1 MKKLIYIFLTVLIVA
16 CSDDDGDNNNTQLNP
31 EYVGT
36 WEALYSGDDFGDALV
51 IISNTGDVTG
61 VVDEL
66 YQVTGTLTNNGVLNA
81 ASGSVNDGVNTIWS
95 GVFNT
100 DGTGSGTWSNSGF
113 SGEWIAVKN

>member
-1 MKKLIYIFLTVLIVA
+1 MRKGIYLLLALVIVA
-16 CSDDDGDNNNTQLNP
+16 CSSDDGDNNNTLSP

-95 GVFNT
+95 GVLNT

-113 SGEWIAVKN
+113 SGEWVAVKN

>member
-1 MKKLIYIFLTVLIVA
+1 MKKLIYLFLALLIVA
-16 CSDDDGDNNNTQLNP
+16 CSSDDGDNNNTLSP

-36 WEALYSGDDFGDALV
+36 GEALYSGDDFGDALV

-81 ASGSVNDGVNTIWS
+81 ASGSINDGVNTIWS
-95 GVFNT
+95 GVLNT

-113 SGEWIAVKN
+113 SGEWVAVKN

>member
-1 MKKLIYIFLTVLIVA
+1 MRKIIYLFLSLIIFA
-16 CSDDDGDNNNTQLNP
+16 CSDDDVDNNNTLSP

-95 GVFNT
+95 GVLNT

-113 SGEWIAVKN
+113 SGEWVAVKN

>member
-1 MKKLIYIFLTVLIVA
+1 MRKGIYLFLALVIVA
-16 CSDDDGDNNNTQLNP
+16 CSSDDGDNNNKLSP

-66 YQVTGTLTNNGVLNA
+66 YQVTGTLQIT
-81 ASGSVNDGVNTIWS
+81 
-95 GVFNT
+95 VF
-100 DGTGSGTWSNSGF
+100 
-113 SGEWIAVKN
+113 

>member
-1 MKKLIYIFLTVLIVA
+1 MRKGIYLFLAWVIVA
-16 CSDDDGDNNNTQLNP
+16 CSSDDGDNNNTLSP

-95 GVFNT
+95 GVLNT
-100 DGTGSGTWSNSGF
+100 DGTGSGIWSNSGF
-113 SGEWIAVKN
+113 SGEWVAVKN

>member
-1 MKKLIYIFLTVLIVA
+1 MRKGIYLFLALVIVA
-16 CSDDDGDNNNTQLNP
+16 CSSDDGDNNNTLSP

-66 YQVTGTLTNNGVLNA
+66 YQVTGTLQIT
-81 ASGSVNDGVNTIWS
+81 
-95 GVFNT
+95 VF
-100 DGTGSGTWSNSGF
+100 
-113 SGEWIAVKN
+113 